1 MIGCARRIPTRSATH
16 GGSNP
21 PSSTTMA
28 TFTTARLRIEPVGPE
43 DAQALFEVLA
53 DPALGRRTGEAAPT
67 DIDEVRG
74 RIRAWTEHEPD
85 GQRWH
90 NWIVRRADDGRPI
103 GYAQATVTG
112 RRARLAWV
120 VRVDAQRQGYATE
133 AATAVMAG
141 LAGDGVTTFEAT
153 IAAGHESSEGVAW
166 HLGMEATDE
175 VEDGERVWRV
185 ER

>member
-1 MIGCARRIPTRSATH
+1 MP
-16 GGSNP
+16 
-21 PSSTTMA
+21 
-28 TFTTARLRIEPVGPE
+28 TFTTARLRVEPVGPD

-53 DPALGRRTGEAAPT
+53 DPALGWWTGEAAPT
-67 DIDEVRG
+67 DVDEVRD

-85 GQRWH
+85 DQRWH
-90 NWIVRRADDGRPI
+90 NWIVRRADDGWAI
-103 GYAQATVTG
+103 GYAQATVT
-112 RRARLAWV
+112 RSRARLAWV

-153 IAAGHESSEGVAW
+153 IAAGHEASEGVAW
-166 HLGMEATDE
+166 RLGMEASDE

>member
-1 MIGCARRIPTRSATH
+1 
-16 GGSNP
+16 
-21 PSSTTMA
+21 MA

-43 DAQALFEVLA
+43 DAQALFEVLG
-53 DPALGRRTGEAAPT
+53 DPALGWWTGEAAPA
-67 DIDEVRG
+67 DVDEVQG
-74 RIRAWTEHEPD
+74 RIRAWTEHEPAD
-85 GQRWH
+85 QRWH

-103 GYAQATVTG
+103 GYAQATVA
-112 RRARLAWV
+112 RSRARLAWV

-141 LAGDGVTTFEAT
+141 LAGEGVSTFEAT
-153 IAAGHESSEGVAW
+153 IAAGHEASEGVAW